1 MPWTESLPE
10 SCARG
15 GYSLSGGGSATRH
28 RPVPAGE
35 DHATGIQVDLSTID
49 FEKLRDEFA
58 KKVRL
63 KHATLQDIRQI
74 VEDKLAQMVAR
85 NPQRMDYYK
94 EYQAIIA
101 DYNREK
107 DRATVEDTF
116 VRLTQLASEMD
127 EQSQRHV
134 REGLSEDELALFDLL
149 VKDNIS
155 KTDREKLK
163 QASKKL
169 LALLKERLATMPNWT
184 RNAVTQADVQVMIL
198 DSLYSSLP
206 RPPFTKEYWVKHT
219 GAEISNPKKQTI
231 SKIKR

>member
-1 MPWTESLPE
+1 
-10 SCARG
+10 
-15 GYSLSGGGSATRH
+15 
-28 RPVPAGE
+28 
-35 DHATGIQVDLSTID
+35 
-49 FEKLRDEFA
+49 
-58 KKVRL
+58 
-63 KHATLQDIRQI
+63 
-74 VEDKLAQMVAR
+74 MVAR

-206 RPPFTKEYWVKHT
+206 RPPFTKEETETLAQRLYGFVWQQSEHGLLK
-219 GAEISNPKKQTI
+219 
-231 SKIKR
+231 